1 MDRSHITNAR
11 ILANAL
17 RLPISDETDAE
28 LARQVLDGCVRL
40 SGRRLDVRG
49 MTALQ
54 LADLLD
60 AFTDKVEIQERQM
73 VCN

>member
-17 RLPISDETDAE
+17 RLPEPDKTDIA
-28 LARQVLDGCVRL
+28 LARVVLEGAAMR
-40 SGRRLDVRG
+40 GRKTLITFG
-49 MTALQ
+49 MSALQ

-60 AFTDKVEIQERQM
+60 AFTDRVEIQERQM
-73 VCN
+73 ACN